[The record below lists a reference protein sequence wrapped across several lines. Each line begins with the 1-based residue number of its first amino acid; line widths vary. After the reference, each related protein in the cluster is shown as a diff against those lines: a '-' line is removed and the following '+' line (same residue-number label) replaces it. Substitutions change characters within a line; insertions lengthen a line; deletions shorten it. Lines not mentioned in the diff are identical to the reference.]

1 MIKSITAKHIAV
13 VLLAFMLVAVPAAGA
28 GCEEEPE
35 ETAPAATTQPASGL
49 MLSSTLVPDTDFDVY
64 VYLKQEEPTV
74 VSSSIVGTPADVS
87 VIALA
92 LWGVAGED
100 AFTFGGALTF
110 TGPDDAGAIHDQVT
124 GHDEIWKLLSGRTI
138 YFVHGSGQT
147 LVAMKSAISEN
158 DFKVY
163 DDEAGLV
170 EMALLPDGG
179 TTRLAGIAIARP
191 SSTLVRLIARKAA
204 PEASGLLD
212 VLLKTANLQV
222 ITAGLYSA
230 EQIDTKE
237 ITDEADLAGILEMEV
252 GILASVKSAWPGVVV
267 SPIVGKAL
275 ESAGYEKAALGELT
289 VYQGNL
295 ELDSGERVP
304 VVMRV
309 EGNRLFAAVSR
320 TEAYAEMLISS
331 VNL

>member
-110 TGPDDAGAIHDQVT
+110 TGPDDAGAIHDQPIRF
-124 GHDEIWKLLSGRTI
+124 DELPLEPEQSGG
-138 YFVHGSGQT
+138 V
-147 LVAMKSAISEN
+147 
-158 DFKVY
+158 DFAPPRLQR
-163 DDEAGLV
+163 AG
-170 EMALLPDGG
+170 
-179 TTRLAGIAIARP
+179 
-191 SSTLVRLIARKAA
+191 
-204 PEASGLLD
+204 
-212 VLLKTANLQV
+212 
-222 ITAGLYSA
+222 
-230 EQIDTKE
+230 
-237 ITDEADLAGILEMEV
+237 
-252 GILASVKSAWPGVVV
+252 
-267 SPIVGKAL
+267 
-275 ESAGYEKAALGELT
+275 
-289 VYQGNL
+289 
-295 ELDSGERVP
+295 
-304 VVMRV
+304 
-309 EGNRLFAAVSR
+309 
-320 TEAYAEMLISS
+320 
-331 VNL
+331 